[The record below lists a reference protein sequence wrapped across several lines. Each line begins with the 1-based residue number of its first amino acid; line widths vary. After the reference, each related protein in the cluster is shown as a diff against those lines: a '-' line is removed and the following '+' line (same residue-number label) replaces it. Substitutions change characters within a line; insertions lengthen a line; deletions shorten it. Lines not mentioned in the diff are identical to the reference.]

1 VRLSERHPQ
10 NQEKIGNLWLQINT
24 CVSTTTRKVT
34 NSPQDANE
42 VRRQIDAWLDQYDG
56 EFTHF
61 VTLTLDA
68 KRIDAYING
77 SHNKRDRHDPDLVKL
92 YQRSMRHFL
101 SRLQKT
107 LYGNLARHD
116 RSPLLFVPIIEGL
129 KHGEVPHFHCFAHVT
144 SDRHERL
151 EQIIKDCWMKVQF
164 AGRQIDVQNYRDR
177 GALRYGAK
185 NALSLH
191 RESVDWLN
199 VQMPKRS
206 HSPAE

>member
-1 VRLSERHPQ
+1 M
-10 NQEKIGNLWLQINT
+10 
-24 CVSTTTRKVT
+24 STTTRNVT
-34 NSPQDANE
+34 NSPQYANE

-77 SHNKRDRHDPDLVKL
+77 CHTKRDRNDPKMVAM

-101 SRLQKT
+101 SRLQKS
-107 LYGNLARHD
+107 LYGNLARHG

-164 AGRQIDVQNYRDR
+164 AGFEVKTLKYRDR

-185 NALSLH
+185 DALSLH
-191 RESVDWLN
+191 RENVDWLN